1 MQGGTIP
8 NDGWQ
13 RDEFAFFDEDRQETT
28 EASRDLVAT
37 VLDGAVHGNQV
48 FVLRIDHGEHQMRP
62 EEIAAHIRD
71 ALREVLN

>member
-1 MQGGTIP
+1 MQGATIP

-13 RDEFAFFDEDRQETT
+13 LDEFGFFGEDRQETT
-28 EASRDLVAT
+28 EASRDLVAA

-48 FVLRIDHGEHQMRP
+48 FVLRIDHGEQEMGP
-62 EEIAAHIRD
+62 EEIASHVRD